1 MVRCLLVS
9 KITLALHGE
18 GTLTIV
24 ENAEADRLTRM
35 GYCTYQDRSTHA
47 MGNLNAYTLSVCLHN
62 YFNSPEFPDSSHNAC
77 ATSTLRVR
85 VRHASPASQRS
96 PCAAF
101 FHIRPS
107 SSTVERSAHNRWVAG
122 SNPVSGHQYAATES

>member
-1 MVRCLLVS
+1 MS

-62 YFNSPEFPDSSHNAC
+62 YFNSPEFPDSSIC
-77 ATSTLRVR
+77 FFVTLIHEGDMVY
-85 VRHASPASQRS
+85 
-96 PCAAF
+96 
-101 FHIRPS
+101 II
-107 SSTVERSAHNRWVAG
+107 G
-122 SNPVSGHQYAATES
+122 SVV

>member
-1 MVRCLLVS
+1 MS

-47 MGNLNAYTLSVCLHN
+47 MVNLNAYTLSVCLHN
-62 YFNSPEFPDSSHNAC
+62 YLNSPEFPDSSHLNYEKISRSSKYRRPAVP
-77 ATSTLRVR
+77 TDKYSRGRHVR
-85 VRHASPASQRS
+85 P
-96 PCAAF
+96 F
-101 FHIRPS
+101 FI
-107 SSTVERSAHNRWVAG
+107 
-122 SNPVSGHQYAATES
+122 YAATES

>member
-1 MVRCLLVS
+1 MCLVLTITTGHPIVIFNKTEPSPEGFFISAMVRCLLVS

-47 MGNLNAYTLSVCLHN
+47 MGNLNAYILSVCLHN
-62 YFNSPEFPDSSHNAC
+62 YFNHPEFPDSSH
-77 ATSTLRVR
+77 VR
-85 VRHASPASQRS
+85 NDRTTAMRS
-96 PCAAF
+96 
-101 FHIRPS
+101 H
-107 SSTVERSAHNRWVAG
+107 
-122 SNPVSGHQYAATES
+122 

>member
-18 GTLTIV
+18 GALTIV
-24 ENAEADRLTRM
+24 ENAKDDWLTRM

-62 YFNSPEFPDSSHNAC
+62 YSNHPELPDSSHSEDRLGGLFSYMP
-77 ATSTLRVR
+77 T
-85 VRHASPASQRS
+85 
-96 PCAAF
+96 
-101 FHIRPS
+101 
-107 SSTVERSAHNRWVAG
+107 
-122 SNPVSGHQYAATES
+122 TESITTPHIHTRAVSRRSIN

>member
-62 YFNSPEFPDSSHNAC
+62 LAIVPLIVPTQNGEIWFAIHLGISVYPYG
-77 ATSTLRVR
+77 T
-85 VRHASPASQRS
+85 
-96 PCAAF
+96 
-101 FHIRPS
+101 
-107 SSTVERSAHNRWVAG
+107 
-122 SNPVSGHQYAATES
+122 